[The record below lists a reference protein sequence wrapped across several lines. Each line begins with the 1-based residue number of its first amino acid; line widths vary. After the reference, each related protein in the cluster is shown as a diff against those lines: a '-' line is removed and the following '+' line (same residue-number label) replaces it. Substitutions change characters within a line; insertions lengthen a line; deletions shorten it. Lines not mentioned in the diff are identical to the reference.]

1 MMYFKEALGFQG
13 FSYTVLLNIVLAGLC
28 ENGQGGTATYYIQVA
43 REKWGIQP
51 NEIRYNFG
59 SDGICQ
65 AASDSP
71 TYPRLP
77 PSLLILDQFCCLV

>member
-51 NEIRYNFG
+51 NEIRYDFLFDG
-59 SDGICQ
+59 SCQ
-65 AASDSP
+65 AAYDKLP
-71 TYPRLP
+71 YPCPPFLP
-77 PSLLILDQFCCLV
+77 ATILAHP